1 MPLSSSHTT
10 SKFAQLEVEMGGS
23 VTLQCPQG
31 LCSIIPH
38 TEKLNLSSISLVA
51 KGSLGCWSH
60 LDPITSRLKG
70 VGVGTYAPNGQYSL
84 KDVVYQDA
92 GIYKCV
98 GQSPTNKKKLEVLN
112 TIALGV
118 KGKVDGFI
126 DGTMASL
133 IASPTGFPT
142 VTARNETPPA
152 FPGLPLHLFV
162 EFCANPAATA
172 ARWLHGD
179 RVYTPGNQYGAD
191 VLAYGVTVS
200 SINSTS
206 D

>member
-1 MPLSSSHTT
+1 MPT
-10 SKFAQLEVEMGGS
+10 
-23 VTLQCPQG
+23 P
-31 LCSIIPH
+31 
-38 TEKLNLSSISLVA
+38 

-70 VGVGTYAPNGQYSL
+70 VGVGSYAPNGQYSL

-98 GQSPTNKKKLEVLN
+98 GQSPTSKKKLEVLN

-118 KGKVDGFI
+118 KGNAMYLRTVDGTQLTI
-126 DGTMASL
+126 IIS
-133 IASPTGFPT
+133 TGFPT
-142 VTARNETPPA
+142 VTARNTTPPA

-162 EFCANPAATA
+162 EFCANPPAHA

-200 SINSTS
+200 RQQTFRN
-206 D
+206 